1 MKLQVMK
8 SAVMALTPVALL
20 ALAACSTPVPQQQGK
35 VETYQQ
41 EAGGAG
47 YGGQVVVDTIT
58 TNVSVVSIDVAQRKL
73 VLRHPDG
80 KVTTYKVGPEVTKF
94 NQIKVG
100 DEIKATVV
108 EEFALSLDMAG
119 TLPSVS
125 ASASAV
131 AVPNGAEPGV
141 KTVNILSYT
150 AKVLAIDL
158 VGHQATLQMADGQTK
173 TMKVREA
180 VNLADFSPGDTVSVR
195 LTEATTILVEN
206 PPGPGAK

>member
-1 MKLQVMK
+1 MK
-8 SAVMALTPVALL
+8 SRLLHSALLALTPVALL

-47 YGGQVVVDTIT
+47 FGGQVVVDSFT
-58 TNVSVVSIDVAQRKL
+58 TNLTVVSIDAPQRKL

-80 KVTTYKVGPEVTKF
+80 KLTTCKVGPAVTRF

-100 DEIKATVV
+100 DQIKATVV
-108 EEFALSLDMAG
+108 KESSVSLDKAG
-119 TLPSVS
+119 TLQSVS
-125 ASASAV
+125 ESASAV
-131 AVPNGAEPGV
+131 AVPGAEPGV
-141 KTVNILSYT
+141 KTVDTLTYT

-173 TMKVREA
+173 TIKVREA
-180 VNLADFSPGDTVSVR
+180 VNLVDFNPGDTVSVR
-195 LTEATTILVEN
+195 ISETTTVLVEN
-206 PPGPGAK
+206 PPGPGSK